1 MSPTGLFL
9 SFGSYARL
17 YLNKDHPNLRNG
29 EGMFEGL
36 LGRKRK
42 PQLTKDDLLASRAV
56 INQSIDWSEN
66 DEGVIQIEIRRRDV
80 WWVNLLAKVMFTP
93 EKRSIA
99 LDDVGSLV
107 WKLIDEGNTVRQ
119 MIGKL
124 AKEYKLNRREAE
136 ASLTA
141 YLRTLAKKRLIGFEV
156 PDARL
161 SRNK

>member
-1 MSPTGLFL
+1 
-9 SFGSYARL
+9 
-17 YLNKDHPNLRNG
+17 
-29 EGMFEGL
+29 MFEGR
-36 LGRKRK
+36 LGRNRK

-56 INQSIDWSEN
+56 INQSIDWSES
-66 DEGVIQIEIRRRDV
+66 DEGVIRIEIRRRDV
-80 WWVNLLAKVMFTP
+80 WWVKLLSKVMFTP

-99 LDDVGSLV
+99 LDDVGSFV
-107 WKLIDEGNTVRQ
+107 WKLIAERSTVRQ

-156 PDARL
+156 PTGRLARE
-161 SRNK
+161 K

>member
-1 MSPTGLFL
+1 MAALQRVSANGP
-9 SFGSYARL
+9 ARRDT
-17 YLNKDHPNLRNG
+17 DHHNPRNV

-36 LGRKRK
+36 FGRKRK

-56 INQSIDWSEN
+56 INESLDWFEN
-66 DEGVIQIEIRRRDV
+66 DDGVIQIDIHRRDT
-80 WWVNLLAKVMFTP
+80 WWVKVLSKVMFTP

-99 LDDVGSLV
+99 LDDVGSFV
-107 WKLIDEGNTVRQ
+107 WKCVDEGCTVRQ

-156 PDARL
+156 PSGHLAR
-161 SRNK
+161 KK